1 MDITTIL
8 SFRAE
13 IKKRTRKIYD
23 GSRGD
28 LSCNASSCFA
38 IYDCTEAHNS
48 FSQAA
53 ANARV
58 TNLTRMMQCNST
70 CLDYSSLIYGDD
82 TRDTS
87 FAGIAHLSG
96 KEYGNVKDV
105 ESSGSRVVRLL
116 RWTTTASDL
125 NR

>member
-1 MDITTIL
+1 MISRPNGHHYYALFT
-8 SFRAE
+8 AE
-13 IKKRTRKIYD
+13 IKNRTRKIYG

-28 LSCNASSCFA
+28 SSCNACSCFA
-38 IYDCTEAHNS
+38 IYDCTEAHNN

-53 ANARV
+53 AKARV
-58 TNLTRMMQCNST
+58 TNLTCIMQCNST

-105 ESSGSRVVRLL
+105 RSS
-116 RWTTTASDL
+116 
-125 NR
+125 